1 MNQYTLPAT
10 QTPNPEQG
18 ARIAQALKV
27 AMDCE
32 DTPIAARRADALE
45 RIADHYLTIE
55 ENTVT
60 GGDRC
65 TLHIHTDMNTLK
77 AEGEGAE
84 SELAE
89 GGNVSAE
96 TSRRLACDCGVVH
109 WLEDGNGTAL
119 DIGRRMRSIPPA
131 IRRALER
138 RDGGCR
144 FPGCTARHYVDAQS
158 LPRFIGHHIRHW
170 ADGGETKL
178 DNLLLLCRHHHRLV
192 HEGGYGLAMPAGGE
206 PVFTAPNGRLI
217 PRGPD
222 TRFRGNV
229 FTLTTGNQ
237 RERVEIGARTGVP
250 YWCGER
256 MMGWRWR
263 GW

>member
-1 MNQYTLPAT
+1 V
-10 QTPNPEQG
+10 
-18 ARIAQALKV
+18 QALKI
-27 AMDCE
+27 AME
-32 DTPIAARRADALE
+32 SGNVSAETSFHRETAAHEETPIAARRADALE
-45 RIADHYLTIE
+45 RIADHYLTSE
-55 ENTVT
+55 EGAVT

-77 AEGEGAE
+77 ADGEGAE

-109 WLEDGNGTAL
+109 WLEDATGTAL
-119 DIGRRMRSIPPA
+119 DIGRRTRSIPPA

-144 FPGCTARHYVDAQS
+144 FPGCTARHYVDA
-158 LPRFIGHHIRHW
+158 HHIRHW

-192 HEGGYGLAMPAGGE
+192 HEGGYGLAMPVGGE

-217 PRGPD
+217 PGGPD

-229 FTLTTGNQ
+229 FALTTGNR
-237 RERVEIGARTGVP
+237 RERIEIDARKGVP

-256 MMGWRWR
+256 MDDEMAVEGLISRE
-263 GW
+263 